1 MAEGH
6 SGPKTVTL
14 KSASRARTGA
24 ERVWVHLIYCT
35 HELWVVLLLDNNYW
49 ECWWWFSSSLSS
61 FLLLCLLLF
70 FLSFFVFL
78 LLFVFLFSPSLS
90 SSFLLLLLC
99 LLLLLLLPLHLLLQ
113 RSFSTVCERVW
124 YSFVIRSV
132 VSSGFKHNNPADK
145 SNYRQCHFHRTQH
158 GIFQPLLPSQFRL
171 SVLVSCRPEHPLTT
185 DLCWFLLLWIVSHL
199 MLVTNTNHSEVSERE
214 TFCIIK
220 TVCCV
225 KNLENYPEGRNNNS
239 GSRLSTWFILN

>member
-1 MAEGH
+1 MNFE
-6 SGPKTVTL
+6 L
-14 KSASRARTGA
+14 
-24 ERVWVHLIYCT
+24 YCCWIT
-35 HELWVVLLLDNNYW
+35 IIENVDGGFLLHFLLFFFFVFF
-49 ECWWWFSSSLSS
+49 CFFFPSLSS
-61 FLLLCLLLF
+61 CCC
-70 FLSFFVFL
+70 
-78 LLFVFLFSPSLS
+78 LFSPSLS

-99 LLLLLLLPLHLLLQ
+99 LLLLLLLLLPLHLLLQ

-145 SNYRQCHFHRTQH
+145 SNYRQCHLHRTQH

-185 DLCWFLLLWIVSHL
+185 DLCWFLLWIVSHL

-239 GSRLSTWFILN
+239 GSRLST